1 VDKIRLIVGIT
12 GASGAIYGKRLLE
25 ELKKRDVDIDL
36 IITPSGR
43 YNIEYELGM
52 DSKELE
58 RYATKS
64 WDLFDTAADVASG
77 TQLRDGMIIVPC
89 SMNMVAKMAH
99 GISDNLLLRCFDV
112 MLKENRK
119 IIIVPRE
126 TPLNENHLENLLRL
140 KRMGVTIIPP
150 MPGFYHKPKS
160 VDDLVDFIVA
170 RILDH
175 LNISHKLVHRWKKPK
190 DCGND

>member
-1 VDKIRLIVGIT
+1 MIVGIT

>member
-1 VDKIRLIVGIT
+1 VDKMRLVVGIT
-12 GASGAIYGKRLLE
+12 GASGAIYAKRLLE
-25 ELKKRDVDIDL
+25 VLKKQNIDVDL

-43 YNIEYELGM
+43 YNIEYELEI

-58 RYATKS
+58 NYAKKT
-64 WDLFDTAADVASG
+64 WDIYDTAADIASG
-77 TQLRDGMIIVPC
+77 SQLRDGMVIIPC
-89 SMNMVAKMAH
+89 TMNIVAKMAC
-99 GISDNLLLRCFDV
+99 GLSDNLLLRCFDV

-140 KRMGVTIIPP
+140 KKMGVIIIPP

-160 VDDLVDFIVA
+160 IIDLVDFIIA
-170 RILDH
+170 RILDQ
-175 LNISHKLVHRWKKPK
+175 LNIPHTLIHRWKKP
-190 DCGND
+190 GVEND